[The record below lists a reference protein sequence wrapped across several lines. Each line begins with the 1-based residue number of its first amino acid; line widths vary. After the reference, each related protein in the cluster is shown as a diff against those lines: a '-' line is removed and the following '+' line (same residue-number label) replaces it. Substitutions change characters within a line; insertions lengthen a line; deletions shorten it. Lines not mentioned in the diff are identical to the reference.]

1 MEGFE
6 KFVKSIVAKLEEFK
20 ASISETKE
28 SLFSLKNENKA
39 IKDAISELKSEI
51 KGVNEQKTL
60 FSTALAAFDGHS
72 EKMKSFFK
80 TAQIDLNNVIMKA
93 NDRIDKAI
101 EAIPRPKDGSPGKD
115 AVVDYA
121 AIDKT
126 IDAKFSDT
134 EQKISKEIK
143 DEIADRVSQIKIP
156 KPKEPEQVNYD
167 VVDLKIRAALD
178 PVKQKQSEKTV
189 KDIIYDAKKRALTV
203 EYTDGKTKS
212 IPLPTGG
219 GGSVVYQSGGGG
231 TETYTNLTPTAVSIG
246 GIPAGSTFDNMTMQE
261 MWDALLYPYQTPIFS
276 SFTSSMSTPIE
287 VGSTIPAGSVTFLWN
302 TTNSSNIAANS
313 IKIDDIT
320 AGNNLASGLANTGT
334 TAISISAITNVMAT
348 SHQWKI
354 TATNTKGAFVSR
366 TLNVY
371 WQWKIYYGESALTDL
386 IEADVE
392 ALRVG
397 TLAANVSGNYS
408 FNAGEY
414 KWICYPTS
422 FGLKTT
428 FKDAS
433 TNFDVAM
440 QPALTKSITNSQGV
454 STNYYCYR
462 TVNKLGGSITIAIS

>member
-1 MEGFE
+1 MDAIRD
-6 KFVKSIVAKLEEFK
+6 FVNSVANKLEEFK
-20 ASISETKE
+20 ASLNSSERDIKQ
-28 SLFSLKNENKA
+28 L
-39 IKDAISELKSEI
+39 KDANTSINVGLEALKGEI

-60 FSTALAAFDGHS
+60 FSMALASFDGLS
-72 EKMKSFFK
+72 AKIANFLRDSK
-80 TAQIDLNNVIMKA
+80 TEINETMTLATKRLD
-93 NDRIDKAI
+93 DAI
-101 EAIPRPKDGSPGKD
+101 AAIPIIRDGRDGKD
-115 AVVDYA
+115 AVVDYVKIDEKVA
-121 AIDKT
+121 AR
-126 IDAKFSDT
+126 AKELD
-134 EQKISKEIK
+134 EKLKKEINRKISDSFAKIEVPQAEK
-143 DEIADRVSQIKIP
+143 VDYNVVDFKVRAAMSQIP
-156 KPKEPEQVNYD
+156 K
-167 VVDLKIRAALD
+167 
-178 PVKQKQSEKTV
+178 SETTV
-189 KDIIYDAKKRALTV
+189 KDVSLKKKALV
-203 EYTDGKTKS
+203 IDYTDGKSKS
-212 IPLPTGG
+212 IALPTGG
-219 GGSVVYQSGGGG
+219 GGTAVYQTGGGG

-320 AGNNLASGLANTGT
+320 AGNTLASGLANTGT
-334 TAISISAITNVMAT
+334 TAISISEITNVMAT

-354 TATNTKGAFVSR
+354 TATNTKGVFLSR

-428 FKDAS
+428 FKNAS

-454 STNYYCYR
+454 STNYYCHR
-462 TVNKLGGSITIAIS
+462 TVNKLGGSITISIS

>member
-1 MEGFE
+1 MDAIRD
-6 KFVKSIVAKLEEFK
+6 FVNSVANKLEEFK
-20 ASISETKE
+20 ASLNSSERDIKQ
-28 SLFSLKNENKA
+28 L
-39 IKDAISELKSEI
+39 KDANTSINVGLEALKGEI
-51 KGVNEQKTL
+51 KSVNEQKTL
-60 FSTALAAFDGHS
+60 FSMALGSFDVLS
-72 EKMKSFFK
+72 AKIATFLRDS
-80 TAQIDLNNVIMKA
+80 KA
-93 NDRIDKAI
+93 EINETITSATKRLDDAI
-101 EAIPRPKDGSPGKD
+101 AAIPIIRDGRDGKD
-115 AVVDYA
+115 AVVDYVKIDEKVA
-121 AIDKT
+121 AR
-126 IDAKFSDT
+126 AKELD
-134 EQKISKEIK
+134 EKLKKEINRKISDSFAKIEVPQAEK
-143 DEIADRVSQIKIP
+143 VDYNVVDFKVRAAMSQIP
-156 KPKEPEQVNYD
+156 K
-167 VVDLKIRAALD
+167 
-178 PVKQKQSEKTV
+178 SETTV
-189 KDIIYDAKKRALTV
+189 KDVSLKKKALV
-203 EYTDGKTKS
+203 IDYTDGKSKS
-212 IPLPTGG
+212 IALPTGG
-219 GGSVVYQSGGGG
+219 GGTAVYQTGGGG

-320 AGNNLASGLANTGT
+320 AGNTLASGLANTGT
-334 TAISISAITNVMAT
+334 TAISISEITNVMAT

-354 TATNTKGAFVSR
+354 TATNTKGVFLSR

-386 IEADVE
+386 TETDVE

-428 FKDAS
+428 FKNAS

-454 STNYYCYR
+454 ATNYYCHR
-462 TVNKLGGSITIAIS
+462 TVNKLGGSITISIS

>member
-1 MEGFE
+1 MDGFE
-6 KFVKSIVAKLEEFK
+6 KLVTSIKAKLEEFK
-20 ASISETKE
+20 ASLNSSKDDINQ
-28 SLFSLKNENKA
+28 LKDANTSINTGLEA
-39 IKDAISELKSEI
+39 IKGEI
-51 KGVNEQKTL
+51 KSVNEQKTL
-60 FSTALAAFDGHS
+60 FSMALGSFDVLS
-72 EKMKSFFK
+72 AKIATFLRDS
-80 TAQIDLNNVIMKA
+80 KA
-93 NDRIDKAI
+93 EINETITSATKRLDDAI
-101 EAIPRPKDGSPGKD
+101 AAIPIIRDGRDGKD
-115 AVVDYA
+115 AVVDYVKIDEKVA
-121 AIDKT
+121 AR
-126 IDAKFSDT
+126 AKELD
-134 EQKISKEIK
+134 EKLKKEINRKISDSFAKIEVPQAEK
-143 DEIADRVSQIKIP
+143 VDYNVVDFKVRAAMSQIP
-156 KPKEPEQVNYD
+156 K
-167 VVDLKIRAALD
+167 
-178 PVKQKQSEKTV
+178 SETTV
-189 KDIIYDAKKRALTV
+189 KDVSLKKKALV
-203 EYTDGKTKS
+203 IDYTDGKSKS
-212 IPLPTGG
+212 IALPTGG
-219 GGSVVYQSGGGG
+219 GGTAVYQTGGGG

-320 AGNNLASGLANTGT
+320 AGNTLASGLANTGT
-334 TAISISAITNVMAT
+334 TAISISEITNVMAT

-354 TATNTKGAFVSR
+354 TATNTKGVFLSR

-428 FKDAS
+428 FKNAS

-454 STNYYCYR
+454 STNYYCHR
-462 TVNKLGGSITIAIS
+462 TVNKLGGSITISIS

>member
-1 MEGFE
+1 MDAIRD
-6 KFVKSIVAKLEEFK
+6 FVNSVANKLEQFK
-20 ASISETKE
+20 ASLNSSERDIKQ
-28 SLFSLKNENKA
+28 L
-39 IKDAISELKSEI
+39 KDANTSINVGLEALKGEI

-60 FSTALAAFDGHS
+60 FSMALGSFDGLS
-72 EKMKSFFK
+72 TKIANFLRDSK
-80 TAQIDLNNVIMKA
+80 TEINETMTLATKRLD
-93 NDRIDKAI
+93 DAI
-101 EAIPRPKDGSPGKD
+101 AAIPTPKDGEDGKD

-121 AIDKT
+121 KIDET
-126 IDAKFSDT
+126 ITAK
-134 EQKISKEIK
+134 SKEHKKELSKQLEKKIDDK
-143 DEIADRVSQIKIP
+143 FAKIEVPQAEKVDYNVVDFKVRAAMSQIP
-156 KPKEPEQVNYD
+156 K
-167 VVDLKIRAALD
+167 
-178 PVKQKQSEKTV
+178 SETTV
-189 KDIIYDAKKRALTV
+189 KDVSLKKKALV
-203 EYTDGKTKS
+203 IDYTDGKSKS
-212 IPLPTGG
+212 IALPTGG
-219 GGSVVYQSGGGG
+219 GGTAVYQTGGGG

-320 AGNNLASGLANTGT
+320 AGNTLASGLANTGT
-334 TAISISAITNVMAT
+334 TAISISEITNVMAT

-354 TATNTKGAFVSR
+354 TATNTKGVFLSR

-454 STNYYCYR
+454 STNYYCHR
-462 TVNKLGGSITIAIS
+462 TVNKLGGSITISIS

>member
-1 MEGFE
+1 MDAIRD
-6 KFVKSIVAKLEEFK
+6 FVVSVASKLEEFK
-20 ASISETKE
+20 AS
-28 SLFSLKNENKA
+28 LKSSKDDINQLKDANTSINIGLEA
-39 IKDAISELKSEI
+39 IKGDLKSF
-51 KGVNEQKTL
+51 NEQKTL
-60 FSTALAAFDGHS
+60 LSMALGSFDTLS
-72 EKMKSFFK
+72 EKIANFLRDS
-80 TAQIDLNNVIMKA
+80 KA
-93 NDRIDKAI
+93 EINETMTLATKRLDDAI
-101 EAIPRPKDGSPGKD
+101 AAIPTPKDGEDGKD
-115 AVVDYA
+115 AVVDYVK
-121 AIDKT
+121 IDET
-126 IDAKFSDT
+126 IIAK
-134 EQKISKEIK
+134 SKEHKKELSKQLEKKIDDK
-143 DEIADRVSQIKIP
+143 FAKIEVPQAEKVDYNVVDFKVRAAMSQIP
-156 KPKEPEQVNYD
+156 K
-167 VVDLKIRAALD
+167 
-178 PVKQKQSEKTV
+178 SETTV
-189 KDIIYDAKKRALTV
+189 KDVSLKKKALV
-203 EYTDGKTKS
+203 IDYTDGKSKS
-212 IPLPTGG
+212 IALPTGG
-219 GGSVVYQSGGGG
+219 GGTAVYQTGGGG

-261 MWDALLYPYQTPIFS
+261 MWDALLYPYQTPVFS

-320 AGNNLASGLANTGT
+320 AGNTLASGLANTGT
-334 TAISISAITNVMAT
+334 TAISISEITNVMAT

-354 TATNTKGAFVSR
+354 TATNTKGAFLSR

-386 IEADVE
+386 TETDVE

-454 STNYYCYR
+454 STNYYCHR

>member
-1 MEGFE
+1 MDGFE
-6 KFVKSIVAKLEEFK
+6 KLVTSIKAKLEEFK
-20 ASISETKE
+20 ASLNSSKDDINQ
-28 SLFSLKNENKA
+28 L
-39 IKDAISELKSEI
+39 KDANTSINTGLEALKGEI

-60 FSTALAAFDGHS
+60 FSMALASFDGLS
-72 EKMKSFFK
+72 AKIANFLRDSK
-80 TAQIDLNNVIMKA
+80 TEINETMTLATKRLD
-93 NDRIDKAI
+93 DAI
-101 EAIPRPKDGSPGKD
+101 AAIPTPKDGEDGKD

-121 AIDKT
+121 KIDET
-126 IDAKFSDT
+126 ITAK
-134 EQKISKEIK
+134 SKEHKKELSKQLEKKI
-143 DEIADRVSQIKIP
+143 DENFAKIEVPQAEKVDYNVVDFKVRAAMSQIP
-156 KPKEPEQVNYD
+156 K
-167 VVDLKIRAALD
+167 
-178 PVKQKQSEKTV
+178 SETTV
-189 KDIIYDAKKRALTV
+189 KDVSLKKKALV
-203 EYTDGKTKS
+203 IDYTDGKSKS
-212 IPLPTGG
+212 IALPTGG
-219 GGSVVYQSGGGG
+219 GGTAVYQTGGGG

-334 TAISISAITNVMAT
+334 TAISISEITNVMAT

-354 TATNTKGAFVSR
+354 TATNTKGVFLSR

-428 FKDAS
+428 FKNAC

-454 STNYYCYR
+454 STNYYCHR
-462 TVNKLGGSITIAIS
+462 TVNKLGGSITISIS

>member
-1 MEGFE
+1 MDAIRD
-6 KFVKSIVAKLEEFK
+6 FVVSVASKLEEFK
-20 ASISETKE
+20 AS
-28 SLFSLKNENKA
+28 LKSSKDDINQLKDANTSINIGLEA
-39 IKDAISELKSEI
+39 IKGDLKSF
-51 KGVNEQKTL
+51 NEQKTL
-60 FSTALAAFDGHS
+60 LSMALGSFDTLS
-72 EKMKSFFK
+72 EKIANFLRDS
-80 TAQIDLNNVIMKA
+80 KA
-93 NDRIDKAI
+93 EINETMTLATKRLDDAI
-101 EAIPRPKDGSPGKD
+101 SAIPTPKDGEDGKD
-115 AVVDYA
+115 AVVDYVK
-121 AIDKT
+121 IDET
-126 IDAKFSDT
+126 ITAK
-134 EQKISKEIK
+134 SKEHKKELSKQLEKKIDDK
-143 DEIADRVSQIKIP
+143 FAKIEVPQAEKVDYNVVDFKVRAAMSQIP
-156 KPKEPEQVNYD
+156 K
-167 VVDLKIRAALD
+167 
-178 PVKQKQSEKTV
+178 SETTV
-189 KDIIYDAKKRALTV
+189 KDVSLKKKALV
-203 EYTDGKTKS
+203 IDYTDGKSKS
-212 IPLPTGG
+212 IALPTGG
-219 GGSVVYQSGGGG
+219 GGTAVYQTGGGG

-320 AGNNLASGLANTGT
+320 AGNTLASGLANTGT
-334 TAISISAITNVMAT
+334 TAISISEITNVMAT

-354 TATNTKGAFVSR
+354 TATNTKGAFLSR

-454 STNYYCYR
+454 STNYYCHR

>member
-1 MEGFE
+1 MDAIRD
-6 KFVKSIVAKLEEFK
+6 FVGSIASKLEEFK
-20 ASISETKE
+20 ASLNSSKDEIKQ
-28 SLFSLKNENKA
+28 LKDANTSINTGLEA
-39 IKDAISELKSEI
+39 IKGEI
-51 KGVNEQKTL
+51 KSVNEQKTL
-60 FSTALAAFDGHS
+60 FSMALASFDGLS
-72 EKMKSFFK
+72 AKIATFLKDSKAEINQTMTLAMK
-80 TAQIDLNNVIMKA
+80 
-93 NDRIDKAI
+93 RIDDAI
-101 EAIPRPKDGSPGKD
+101 AAIPTPKDGNPGKD

-121 AIDKT
+121 KIDET
-126 IDAKFSDT
+126 ITAK
-134 EQKISKEIK
+134 SKEHKKELSKQLEKKI
-143 DEIADRVSQIKIP
+143 DENFAKIEIPKAEKVDYNVVDFKVRAAMSQIP
-156 KPKEPEQVNYD
+156 K
-167 VVDLKIRAALD
+167 
-178 PVKQKQSEKTV
+178 SETTV
-189 KDIIYDAKKRALTV
+189 KDVSLKKKALV
-203 EYTDGKTKS
+203 IDYTDGKSKS
-212 IPLPTGG
+212 IALPTGG
-219 GGSVVYQSGGGG
+219 GSTTVYQNGGGG
-231 TETYTNLTPTAVSIG
+231 TETYTNFTPTAVSIG

-261 MWDALLYPYQTPIFS
+261 MWDALLYPYQTPVFS

-287 VGSTIPAGSVTFLWN
+287 VGGTIPAGSVTFLWN

-320 AGNNLASGLANTGT
+320 AGNTLAAGLANTGT
-334 TAISISAITNVMAT
+334 TAISISEITNVMAT

-354 TATNTKGAFVSR
+354 TATNTKGAFLSR

-386 IEADVE
+386 TETDVE

-454 STNYYCYR
+454 ATNYYCHR

>member
-1 MEGFE
+1 MDAIRD
-6 KFVKSIVAKLEEFK
+6 FVSSVANKLEEFK
-20 ASISETKE
+20 ASLSSSQRDIKQ
-28 SLFSLKNENKA
+28 LKDENTSINTGLDD
-39 IKDAISELKSEI
+39 IKGDLKSF
-51 KGVNEQKTL
+51 NEQKTL
-60 FSTALAAFDGHS
+60 LSMALGSFDGLS
-72 EKMKSFFK
+72 AKIATFLKDS
-80 TAQIDLNNVIMKA
+80 KA
-93 NDRIDKAI
+93 EINQTMTLATKRIDDAI
-101 EAIPRPKDGSPGKD
+101 AAIPTPKDGEDGKD
-115 AVVDYA
+115 AVVDYVKIDETIIAKSKEHKKELSKQLEKKIDDKFAKIEIPKAEKVDYNVVDFKVRA
-121 AIDKT
+121 AI
-126 IDAKFSDT
+126 
-134 EQKISKEIK
+134 
-143 DEIADRVSQIKIP
+143 SQIP
-156 KPKEPEQVNYD
+156 
-167 VVDLKIRAALD
+167 
-178 PVKQKQSEKTV
+178 QSGTTV
-189 KDIIYDAKKRALTV
+189 KDVSYNSKKRVLTV
-203 EYTDGKTKS
+203 EYTDGKSKS
-212 IPLPTGG
+212 IALPTGG
-219 GGSVVYQSGGGG
+219 GSTTVYQNGGGG
-231 TETYTNLTPTAVSIG
+231 TETYTNFTPTAVSIG

-261 MWDALLYPYQTPIFS
+261 MWDALLYPYQTPVFS

-287 VGSTIPAGSVTFLWN
+287 VGGTIPAGSVTFLWN

-320 AGNNLASGLANTGT
+320 AGNTLASGLANTGT

-354 TATNTKGAFVSR
+354 TATNTKGAFLSR

-386 IEADVE
+386 TETDVE

-454 STNYYCYR
+454 ATNYYCHR

>member
-1 MEGFE
+1 MDAIRD
-6 KFVKSIVAKLEEFK
+6 FVNSVANKLEQFK
-20 ASISETKE
+20 ASLNSSERDIKQ
-28 SLFSLKNENKA
+28 L
-39 IKDAISELKSEI
+39 KDANTSINIGLEALKGEI

-60 FSTALAAFDGHS
+60 FSMALASFDGLS
-72 EKMKSFFK
+72 AKFANFLRDSK
-80 TAQIDLNNVIMKA
+80 TEINETMTLATKRLD
-93 NDRIDKAI
+93 DAI
-101 EAIPRPKDGSPGKD
+101 AAIPTPKDGEDGKD

-121 AIDKT
+121 KIDET
-126 IDAKFSDT
+126 ITAK
-134 EQKISKEIK
+134 SKEHKKELSKQLEKKI
-143 DEIADRVSQIKIP
+143 DENFAKIEVPKAEKVDYNVVDFKVRAAMSQIP
-156 KPKEPEQVNYD
+156 K
-167 VVDLKIRAALD
+167 
-178 PVKQKQSEKTV
+178 SETTV
-189 KDIIYDAKKRALTV
+189 KDVSLKKKALV
-203 EYTDGKTKS
+203 IDYTDGKSKS
-212 IPLPTGG
+212 IALPTGG
-219 GGSVVYQSGGGG
+219 GGTAVYQTGGGG

-320 AGNNLASGLANTGT
+320 AGNTLASGLANTGT
-334 TAISISAITNVMAT
+334 TAISISEITNVMAT

-354 TATNTKGAFVSR
+354 TATNTKGVFLSR

-386 IEADVE
+386 TETDVE

-428 FKDAS
+428 FKNAS

-440 QPALTKSITNSQGV
+440 QPALTKSIANSQGV
-454 STNYYCYR
+454 STNYYCHR
-462 TVNKLGGSITIAIS
+462 TVNKLGGSITISIS

>member
-1 MEGFE
+1 MDAIRD
-6 KFVKSIVAKLEEFK
+6 FVSSVANKLEEFK
-20 ASISETKE
+20 ASLSSSQRDIKQ
-28 SLFSLKNENKA
+28 LKDENTSINTGLDD
-39 IKDAISELKSEI
+39 IKGDLKSF
-51 KGVNEQKTL
+51 NEQKTL
-60 FSTALAAFDGHS
+60 LSMALGSFDGLS
-72 EKMKSFFK
+72 AKIATFLKDS
-80 TAQIDLNNVIMKA
+80 KA
-93 NDRIDKAI
+93 EINQTMTLATKRIDDAI
-101 EAIPRPKDGSPGKD
+101 AAIPTPKDGEDGKD
-115 AVVDYA
+115 AVVDYVKIDETIIAKSKEHKKELSKQLEKKIDDKFAKIEIPKAEKVDYNVVDFKVRA
-121 AIDKT
+121 AI
-126 IDAKFSDT
+126 
-134 EQKISKEIK
+134 
-143 DEIADRVSQIKIP
+143 SQIP
-156 KPKEPEQVNYD
+156 
-167 VVDLKIRAALD
+167 
-178 PVKQKQSEKTV
+178 QSGTTV
-189 KDIIYDAKKRALTV
+189 KDVSYNSKKRVLTV
-203 EYTDGKTKS
+203 EYTDGKSKS
-212 IPLPTGG
+212 IALPTGG
-219 GGSVVYQSGGGG
+219 GSTTVYQNGGGG
-231 TETYTNLTPTAVSIG
+231 TETYTNFTPTAVSIG

-261 MWDALLYPYQTPIFS
+261 MWDALLYPYQTPVFS

-287 VGSTIPAGSVTFLWN
+287 VGGTIPAGSVTFLWN

-320 AGNNLASGLANTGT
+320 AGNTLASGLANTGT

-354 TATNTKGAFVSR
+354 TATNTKGAFLSR

-386 IEADVE
+386 TETDVE

-454 STNYYCYR
+454 STNYYCHR

>member
-1 MEGFE
+1 MDAIRD
-6 KFVKSIVAKLEEFK
+6 FVNSVANKLEEFK
-20 ASISETKE
+20 APLNSSERDIKQ
-28 SLFSLKNENKA
+28 L
-39 IKDAISELKSEI
+39 KDANTSINVGLEALKGEI

-60 FSTALAAFDGHS
+60 FSMALASFDGLS
-72 EKMKSFFK
+72 AKIANFLRDSK
-80 TAQIDLNNVIMKA
+80 TEINETMTLATKRLD
-93 NDRIDKAI
+93 DAI
-101 EAIPRPKDGSPGKD
+101 AAIPTPKDGEDGKD

-121 AIDKT
+121 KIDET
-126 IDAKFSDT
+126 ITAK
-134 EQKISKEIK
+134 SKEHKKELSKQLEKKI
-143 DEIADRVSQIKIP
+143 DENFAKIEVPKAEKVDYNVVDFKVRAAMSQIP
-156 KPKEPEQVNYD
+156 K
-167 VVDLKIRAALD
+167 
-178 PVKQKQSEKTV
+178 SETTV
-189 KDIIYDAKKRALTV
+189 KDVSLKKKALV
-203 EYTDGKTKS
+203 IDYTDGKSKS
-212 IPLPTGG
+212 IALPTGG
-219 GGSVVYQSGGGG
+219 GGTAVYQTGGGG

-334 TAISISAITNVMAT
+334 TAISILAITNVMAT

-354 TATNTKGAFVSR
+354 TATNTKGVFLSR

-454 STNYYCYR
+454 STNYYCHR

>member
-1 MEGFE
+1 MDEILSTLVEGLVKANERLDDLTAEINGFE
-6 KFVKSIVAKLEEFK
+6 GEYAKDKELIQNQIDNVYGQIDRLIKEAVAKIPKAKDGADAKPVDYMRIE
-20 ASISETKE
+20 ASIKAKIQRIQDEKNADISELQSELTNFVIQSLTKYKPKDGADGANGSDGKDGRDGLNGRDGQKGDKGDDGRGIKDISLKDQTLTFEMSDNTKE
-28 SLFSLKNENKA
+28 S
-39 IKDAISELKSEI
+39 
-51 KGVNEQKTL
+51 VT
-60 FSTALAAFDGHS
+60 
-72 EKMKSFFK
+72 
-80 TAQIDLNNVIMKA
+80 
-93 NDRIDKAI
+93 
-101 EAIPRPKDGSPGKD
+101 
-115 AVVDYA
+115 
-121 AIDKT
+121 
-126 IDAKFSDT
+126 
-134 EQKISKEIK
+134 
-143 DEIADRVSQIKIP
+143 
-156 KPKEPEQVNYD
+156 
-167 VVDLKIRAALD
+167 
-178 PVKQKQSEKTV
+178 
-189 KDIIYDAKKRALTV
+189 
-203 EYTDGKTKS
+203 
-212 IPLPTGG
+212 LPTPTTQIIKTGG
-219 GGSVVYQSGGGG
+219 RGG
-231 TETYTNLTPTAVSIG
+231 TSGTVDVRYTNLTPTPVSIG

-261 MWDALLYPYQTPIFS
+261 MWDALLYPYQTPVFS

-287 VGSTIPAGSVTFLWN
+287 VGATIPAGSVTFLWN

-320 AGNNLASGLANTGT
+320 AGNNLAAGLANTGT
-334 TAISISAITNVMAT
+334 TAISISEITNVMAT

-354 TATNTKGAFVSR
+354 TATNTKGAFLSR

-386 IEADVE
+386 TETDVE

-454 STNYYCYR
+454 ATNYYCHR

>member
-1 MEGFE
+1 MDAIRD
-6 KFVKSIVAKLEEFK
+6 FVVSVASKLEEFK
-20 ASISETKE
+20 AS
-28 SLFSLKNENKA
+28 LKSSKDDINQLKDANTSINIGLEA
-39 IKDAISELKSEI
+39 IKGDLKSF
-51 KGVNEQKTL
+51 NEQKTL
-60 FSTALAAFDGHS
+60 FSMALGSFDVLS
-72 EKMKSFFK
+72 AKIATFLRDS
-80 TAQIDLNNVIMKA
+80 KA
-93 NDRIDKAI
+93 EINETITSATKRLDDAI
-101 EAIPRPKDGSPGKD
+101 AAIPIIRDGRDGKD
-115 AVVDYA
+115 AVVDYVKIDEKVA
-121 AIDKT
+121 AR
-126 IDAKFSDT
+126 AKELD
-134 EQKISKEIK
+134 EKLKKEINRKISDSFAKIEVPQAEK
-143 DEIADRVSQIKIP
+143 VDYNVVDFKVRAAMSQIP
-156 KPKEPEQVNYD
+156 K
-167 VVDLKIRAALD
+167 
-178 PVKQKQSEKTV
+178 SETTV
-189 KDIIYDAKKRALTV
+189 KDVSLKKKALV
-203 EYTDGKTKS
+203 IDYTDGKSKS
-212 IPLPTGG
+212 IALPTGG
-219 GGSVVYQSGGGG
+219 GGTAVYQTGGGG

-320 AGNNLASGLANTGT
+320 AGNTLASGLANTGT
-334 TAISISAITNVMAT
+334 TAISISEITNVMAT

-454 STNYYCYR
+454 STNYYCHR

>member
-1 MEGFE
+1 MDAIRD
-6 KFVKSIVAKLEEFK
+6 FVNSVANKLEEFK
-20 ASISETKE
+20 ASLNSSERDIKQ
-28 SLFSLKNENKA
+28 LKDANTSINIGLEA
-39 IKDAISELKSEI
+39 IKGEI
-51 KGVNEQKTL
+51 KSVNEQKTL
-60 FSTALAAFDGHS
+60 FSMALGSFDVLS
-72 EKMKSFFK
+72 AKIATFLRDSK
-80 TAQIDLNNVIMKA
+80 TEINETITSATKRLD
-93 NDRIDKAI
+93 DAI
-101 EAIPRPKDGSPGKD
+101 AAIPTPKDGEDGKD

-121 AIDKT
+121 KIDET
-126 IDAKFSDT
+126 ITAK
-134 EQKISKEIK
+134 SKEHKKELSKQLEKKI
-143 DEIADRVSQIKIP
+143 DENFAKIEVPQAEKVDYNVVDFKVRAAMSQIP
-156 KPKEPEQVNYD
+156 K
-167 VVDLKIRAALD
+167 
-178 PVKQKQSEKTV
+178 SETTV
-189 KDIIYDAKKRALTV
+189 KDVSLKKKALV
-203 EYTDGKTKS
+203 IDYTDGKSKS
-212 IPLPTGG
+212 IALPTGG
-219 GGSVVYQSGGGG
+219 GGTAVYQTGGGG

-320 AGNNLASGLANTGT
+320 AGNTLASGLANTGT
-334 TAISISAITNVMAT
+334 TAISISEITNVMAT

-354 TATNTKGAFVSR
+354 TATNTKGVFLSR

-386 IEADVE
+386 TETDVE

-454 STNYYCYR
+454 STNYHCHR
-462 TVNKLGGSITIAIS
+462 TVNKLGGSITISIS